1 VEVTDEKL
9 PPLAPPEPAR
19 AQIILPGPSQT
30 ISETATQ
37 LAALMAC
44 RDYFRRG
51 SEIVRVIDGPRGPT
65 LESLGV
71 QLFRS
76 EAESLGELVR
86 WGEPRRGSE
95 DGPRLVPSRMSVDDA
110 NALLVAV
117 CRRLPTLRAMVRFP
131 PLQADGSV
139 QSSRYDP
146 ESGLFC
152 TGPTEIPKVPI
163 ADAVEW
169 LGHRGLLRDFWFQ
182 TPGDASRLMAA
193 LLAPALRFGP
203 WRQSTA
209 PFPLF
214 LTEADQSQSGKGFAS
229 EMIAVL
235 YGEHLANVPQQG
247 RGGVGSFDE
256 KIQSELQKG
265 RPLVCLDNL
274 RGTINSPLLESFMTA
289 RGAFP
294 LRAFFREGETDSRAH
309 LLFATSN
316 GVQLTEDLANRSL
329 VIRIKKRP
337 EYYQW
342 YHWPEGGVTGDLLEH
357 VAAHR
362 ARYLG
367 AVYAVVRVW
376 LEAGMPTS
384 ATGHAFR
391 DAVGALNWMV
401 TRVLGWPEIVDFHR
415 SVQEWQSNPV
425 LGFLRVFAQTAG
437 PGEYYASD
445 FVEGAEEHSLALPE
459 AVQRRREPDGARQA
473 MGRLLAGVF
482 KTREAVCV
490 EEWTI
495 ERVQVPRWDG
505 GGGFQRAYRFSRP
518 EPRP

>member
-1 VEVTDEKL
+1 
-9 PPLAPPEPAR
+9 
-19 AQIILPGPSQT
+19 
-30 ISETATQ
+30 
-37 LAALMAC
+37 MAC

-51 SEIVRVIDGPRGPT
+51 SEIVRVTDGPRGPA

-131 PLQADGSV
+131 PLQADGRV

-193 LLAPALRFGP
+193 LLSPALRFGP

-337 EYYQW
+337 EHYRW
-342 YHWPEGGVTGDLLEH
+342 HHWPEGGVTGDLLEH

-367 AVYAVVRVW
+367 AVYAVVRMW

-384 ATGHAFR
+384 PTGHAFR
-391 DAVGALNWMV
+391 DVVGALNWMV
-401 TRVLGWPEIVDFHR
+401 TRVFGWPEVVEGHR
-415 SVQEWQSNPV
+415 AVQERQSNPL
-425 LGFLRVFAQTAG
+425 LGFLREFAQAAG
-437 PGEYYASD
+437 VGQYYASD
-445 FVEGAEEHSLALPE
+445 FVEGADEHGLALPE
-459 AVQRRREPDGARQA
+459 AVQRRRDSDGARQA

-482 KTREAVCV
+482 KMREAVCV
-490 EEWTI
+490 DEWTI
-495 ERVQVPRWDG
+495 ERVQVPRGDG